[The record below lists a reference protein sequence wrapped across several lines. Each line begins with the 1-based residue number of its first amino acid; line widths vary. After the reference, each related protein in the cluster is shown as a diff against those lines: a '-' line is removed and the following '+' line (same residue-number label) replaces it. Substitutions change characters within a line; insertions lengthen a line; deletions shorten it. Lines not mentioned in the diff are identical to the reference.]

1 MLQKSVAL
9 KSRVVSHHILEGGE
23 RMLKNIL
30 VVSIILITIIITI
43 FLEEY
48 LKRAFKVASKK
59 DLTSIKRN
67 KSAMFLLIIYFIGLF
82 LSTIKVKL
90 NNEFVSLNPLN
101 IYLWTSILFGLYL
114 FIKGFK
120 VRKNNKASNEYL
132 YYFLLA
138 LWSFIAIY
146 IFYLVSNI

>member
-1 MLQKSVAL
+1 
-9 KSRVVSHHILEGGE
+9 
-23 RMLKNIL
+23 MLKNIL

-43 FLEEY
+43 FLEEC
-48 LKRAFKVASKK
+48 LKRAFKVAPKK
-59 DLTSIKRN
+59 DLTSRKKN
-67 KSAMFLLIIYFIGLF
+67 KSAMFLLIIIYFIGLF

-101 IYLWTSILFGLYL
+101 IYIWTSILFGLYL
-114 FIKGFK
+114 FIEGFK

-138 LWSFIAIY
+138 LWSFIGIY